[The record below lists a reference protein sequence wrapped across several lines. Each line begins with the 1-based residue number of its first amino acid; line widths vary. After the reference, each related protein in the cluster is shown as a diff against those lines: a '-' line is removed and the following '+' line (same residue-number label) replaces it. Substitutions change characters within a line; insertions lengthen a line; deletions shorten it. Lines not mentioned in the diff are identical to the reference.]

1 MIPAK
6 EDENHVVC
14 FAVELPGEDMGTPR
28 AKRSALQTAADTRP
42 GGGHTV
48 NQRGTR
54 AAS

>member
-42 GGGHTV
+42 GG
-48 NQRGTR
+48 
-54 AAS
+54 